1 MHMRKIH
8 KMTSA
13 SRSNRGGGGG
23 AGSNQGLSQSL
34 PLPDSL
40 IASADSSAIGGAS
53 SNPSQSALVAAAVAS
68 MANTQ
73 PLALTTKTEESDG
86 ERK

>member
-1 MHMRKIH
+1 
-8 KMTSA
+8 MTSA

-23 AGSNQGLSQSL
+23 GGSNQALSQSL

-40 IASADSSAIGGAS
+40 ISSADSSAIGGGG

>member
-1 MHMRKIH
+1 MRKIH

-13 SRSNRGGGGG
+13 SRSNRGGGG
-23 AGSNQGLSQSL
+23 ANNARMQGPPGGLGG
-34 PLPDSL
+34 PEMGNV
-40 IASADSSAIGGAS
+40 SADAISVSG
-53 SNPSQSALVAAAVAS
+53 QSALVAAAVAS